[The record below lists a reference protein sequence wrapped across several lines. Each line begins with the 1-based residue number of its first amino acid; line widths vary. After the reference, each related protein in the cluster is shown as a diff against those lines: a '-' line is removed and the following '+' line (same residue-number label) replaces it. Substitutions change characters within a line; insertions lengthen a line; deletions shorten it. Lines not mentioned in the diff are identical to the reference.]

1 MNRHRAIAVLALLGI
16 LDSVY
21 LLLAKL
27 GYIGSLSC
35 TISHGCDVVNMSQY
49 SSFLG
54 VPVAAIGLAG
64 YVVLLAIAIA
74 ATLPERQGDPRPDR
88 LLALLSG
95 IGLLFTL
102 YLTYAEVFW
111 LHAICQWC
119 VLSQVVILAIFVL
132 AVIGA
137 VKQRRA
143 EA

>member
-1 MNRHRAIAVLALLGI
+1 MNRHQIIAVLATLGI

-35 TISHGCDVVNMSQY
+35 SISHGCDIVNTSQY

-54 VPVAAIGLAG
+54 MPVAAIGLAG
-64 YVVLLAIAIA
+64 YVALLAIAIV
-74 ATLPERQGDPRPDR
+74 ATLPTRQGDPRPDR

-95 IGLLFTL
+95 VGLLFTL
-102 YLTYAEVFW
+102 YLTYAELFW

-119 VLSQVVILAIFVL
+119 VLSQLVILAIFLLSLVGVL
-132 AVIGA
+132 
-137 VKQRRA
+137 KRRRA
-143 EA
+143 VT